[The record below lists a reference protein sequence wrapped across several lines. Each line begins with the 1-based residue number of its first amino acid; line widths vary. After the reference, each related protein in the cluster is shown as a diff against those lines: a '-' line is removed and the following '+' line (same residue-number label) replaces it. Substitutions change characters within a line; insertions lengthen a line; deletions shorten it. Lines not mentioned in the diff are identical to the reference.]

1 MQIKVTEINSL
12 CFFDSQASRE
22 FGGAKVS
29 GNEIG
34 ALNVLQMLDYIADH
48 TANLISQKN
57 KEQEKLIV
65 RLKFTLF
72 KYIV

>member
-34 ALNVLQMLDYIADH
+34 ALNVLQMLDYIAH
-48 TANLISQKN
+48 VSKIGK
-57 KEQEKLIV
+57 
-65 RLKFTLF
+65 
-72 KYIV
+72 